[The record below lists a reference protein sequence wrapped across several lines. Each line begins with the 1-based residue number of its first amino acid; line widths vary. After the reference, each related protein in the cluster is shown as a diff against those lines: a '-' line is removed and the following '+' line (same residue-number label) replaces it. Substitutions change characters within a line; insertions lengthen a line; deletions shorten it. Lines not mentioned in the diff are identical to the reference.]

1 MVRQDFRIW
10 MECLTSPKKEIL
22 VQHQIIIIPGPAAS
36 TESAPEWYWGWGQQG
51 RRSRLGR
58 GSRRGWRCRRTGNWG
73 TGQRSPL
80 AEIVNLIMDWTSL
93 SKLPKVS
100 LPSSSPAGSWGRAA
114 VRESTAARTRDCIW
128 GKVIKMEHRE
138 GEQPKVSS
146 VLPCPPGVRFHS
158 RLKQRATLVA
168 KGEMGKPV
176 PVSSPDKELIIRVND
191 CRGVEHKGHRAER
204 RT

>member
-1 MVRQDFRIW
+1 MNRVVARSDILSVDSCDWETSRGLCNLWVQEVIPTFYGAAGFQDLDGMFNI
-10 MECLTSPKKEIL
+10 SKKKEIL

-36 TESAPEWYWGWGQQG
+36 TESAPEWYWGWGQLG

-128 GKVIKMEHRE
+128 GKVIKMEQR
-138 GEQPKVSS
+138 
-146 VLPCPPGVRFHS
+146 R
-158 RLKQRATLVA
+158 RATQ
-168 KGEMGKPV
+168 
-176 PVSSPDKELIIRVND
+176 SQ
-191 CRGVEHKGHRAER
+191 
-204 RT
+204 